1 MDAILTKISD
11 TGFKSCYTEFA
22 EPVISLSHQ
31 VTDDWFFN
39 TPCAKAGVTAQTLQQ
54 SVYT

>member
-1 MDAILTKISD
+1 MVVLTKISD
-11 TGFKSCYTEFA
+11 IGFKSCYTEFA

-31 VTDDWFFN
+31 VTDDSFFN
-39 TPCAKAGVTAQTLQQ
+39 TPCAKASVTAQTLQQ